1 MRLLLL
7 LSVLLLAPAS
17 VLVTPA
23 ASAQGIL
30 GGGLI
35 LGLPQGEF
43 GDATDNVGF
52 GFSGIGLYQFPLTP
66 IALGVEGTFM
76 IYGRERFNV
85 PLGSGPLGNVRVDV
99 TTDNNIA
106 QGHFVLR
113 LLPPLPGPITPYAD
127 ALLGFSYFWTES
139 RVEDEDFQDQD
150 GDGVFDSVNFDDFA
164 FSYGFSAGLGIR
176 LTESMA
182 GSLLLDLRVRY
193 LLGGEAEYLQDD
205 DFNPDGSIN
214 FSAVDR
220 SRTDLLIPQIGVI
233 YRF

>member
-1 MRLLLL
+1 MRATLLLL
-7 LSVLLLAPAS
+7 TLIAFGLSAP
-17 VLVTPA
+17 TA
-23 ASAQGIL
+23 ATAQGL
-30 GGGLI
+30 VGGGLI
-35 LGLPQGEF
+35 LGIPQGEF

-52 GFSGIGLYQFPLTP
+52 GASGMALYQFPLTP

-99 TTDNNIA
+99 VTDNNIA
-106 QGHFVLR
+106 QGHLVLR

-127 ALLGFSYFWTES
+127 ALLGFSYFWTQS
-139 RVEDEDFQDQD
+139 RVEDDDF
-150 GDGVFDSVNFDDFA
+150 GDDEPVFDSVNFDDFA
-164 FSYGFSAGLGIR
+164 FSYGFSGGIGIR
-176 LTESMA
+176 LHQSFS

-205 DFNPDGSIN
+205 DFNPDGSID
-214 FSAVDR
+214 FSEVDR

-233 YRF
+233 FRF